1 MVKEVGFGLAP
12 EDVAELLDAGV
23 AAVDVAGAGGTN
35 WALVEGQRD
44 ARARAVAA
52 AFRDWGWPTAE
63 TLAAAVALARPRGV
77 PVIASGGITDGVE
90 AAIAIALG
98 AAAAGMARPF
108 LLAALEGEAAVD
120 ALAQT
125 ILAQLAVATWAA
137 GVARPADLRPEHLD
151 RR

>member
-1 MVKEVGFGLAP
+1 MNGRRYAQPAGDNAFESLNALR
-12 EDVAELLDAGV
+12 LLDAGV

-98 AAAAGMARPF
+98 AAASLPLIGRDGRKPMGA
-108 LLAALEGEAAVD
+108 
-120 ALAQT
+120 
-125 ILAQLAVATWAA
+125 
-137 GVARPADLRPEHLD
+137 ARPATPGRLVHSGAGPSRARPLTNGC
-151 RR
+151 